1 MFRIEKKHVSEHVL
15 LFLRKQILLNELK
28 EGDHLKELELSKSL
42 NVSRGPIREAI
53 SQLEKE
59 GLVTTLSNGR
69 TIVNKF
75 DKKDIWNLYDTRI
88 LLEKHAVTQITP
100 EKLNKNLPKL
110 ETLVE
115 ELENEYKKGVKDVE
129 SDLEFHATIVK
140 MTENKTLIQLW
151 LSLYGLIRTLIEV
164 TSSFERLRQEKI
176 IIEHKKIIEALVKGD
191 IEETQI
197 MIEQHIKGVQDL
209 VSKEL

>member
-1 MFRIEKKHVSEHVL
+1 MLRFEKKHVGEQVL
-15 LFLRKQILLNELK
+15 MFLRKQILLGELK

-59 GLVTTLSNGR
+59 GLVTTRSNGR
-69 TIVNKF
+69 TLVNKF
-75 DKKDIWNLYDTRI
+75 DKKDIENLYDTRI

-100 EKLNKNLPKL
+100 EKLAKNLPKL
-110 ETLVE
+110 NALVE
-115 ELENEYKKGVKDVE
+115 QLESEYKKGIKDVE

-151 LSLYGLIRTLIEV
+151 LSLYGLIQTLIEV
-164 TSSFERLRQEKI
+164 TSSFEKLRQENI
-176 IIEHKKIIEALVKGD
+176 ISEHKSILDSLVEGD
-191 IEETQI
+191 VERTQQF
-197 MIEQHIKGVQDL
+197 IEQHIRGVQL
-209 VSKEL
+209 MVSKEL